1 MAENK
6 SKSSSKSKK
15 AKLKEITFY
24 CGRCEKHRPIAEMRT
39 VTRFV
44 PALLVC
50 KDCARE
56 LR

>member
-1 MAENK
+1 MAGNK
-6 SKSSSKSKK
+6 SKSSSKAKK
-15 AKLKEITFY
+15 GKLKEITFY